1 MIVRARERP
10 EEPHGLWLVEEA
22 GSRLRN
28 LAAGAFPAW
37 AVSPDG
43 QHLAVKTAV
52 EAVGIVPIAGGPRR
66 DLRLT
71 DAALSVSRWSADGRF
86 LFLELARRW
95 PCEIHR
101 LDLASGKTELWR
113 RVAPPDSTGVIY
125 CDHIV
130 PSADGQSYAYTVNR
144 SLASLIVAEGLR

>member
-1 MIVRARERP
+1 VRARERP
-10 EEPHGLWLVEEA
+10 DEPYGLWLVDET
-22 GSRLRN
+22 SSKPRN
-28 LAAGAFPAW
+28 LAAGAFQAW

-43 QHLAVKTAV
+43 RHIATKTAV
-52 EAVGIVPIAGGPRR
+52 DAVGIVPIAGGPRR
-66 DLRLT
+66 DLKLT
-71 DAALSVSRWSADGRF
+71 DAGLSVSRWSADGRS

-101 LDLASGKTELWR
+101 LDLATERIELWK

-144 SLASLIVAEGLR
+144 SLASLLVAEGLR